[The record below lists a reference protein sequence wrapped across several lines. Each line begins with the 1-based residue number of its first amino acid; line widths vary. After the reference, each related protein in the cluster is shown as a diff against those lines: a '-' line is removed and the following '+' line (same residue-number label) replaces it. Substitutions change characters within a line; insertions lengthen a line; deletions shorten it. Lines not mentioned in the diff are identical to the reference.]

1 MIIYYFLLMIR
12 KSTNMAYN
20 LGEMKS
26 AEKKLAFRVALRLN
40 GGCFDET
47 IYLNVM

>member
-12 KSTNMAYN
+12 NSTNMAYY
-20 LGEMKS
+20 LGEMKR
-26 AEKKLAFRVALRLN
+26 AEKRLALKVALRLN